1 MNKSTLSALFISML
15 MITSTMVKAE
25 ETDIGYAD
33 TGEYS
38 KYERVGYGSHVGDK
52 ALNGMANLV
61 TAVLEIPKSIINTT
75 NESNLAYGVVGGLL
89 KGVINTVGRAATGVT
104 DIVTMPIPTKPIAQ
118 PVYIWD
124 DFDVDTSYGDVFR
137 LQ

>member
-25 ETDIGYAD
+25 ETDTGYAD

-38 KYERVGYGSHVGDK
+38 KYERVGYGSHVGHK
-52 ALNGMANLV
+52 ALNGMANLA

-89 KGVINTVGRAATGVT
+89 KGVINTVGRVAIGVT